1 MNELIK
7 VTQDEQGSQVVSA
20 RELYGFLE
28 VKQQF
33 KDWIKNRI
41 IKYGFLEGRD
51 YIEVE
56 TVTETLVG
64 DSEEVFHKTMKNP
77 TGGRPSTDYVLTLGM
92 AKELSMVER
101 NAKGKEARLYFIE
114 REELARKLLEQQPAP
129 PLLSTTEQVL
139 LQLMAQS
146 NQLLANQQAQIET
159 LRQDVAAIIAT
170 GHKPAPR
177 ASTKRPASG
186 GPHTKATASRPAS
199 LRQMIHRRVN
209 EYCGI
214 HGATQ
219 GETYAYLY
227 KRLQQCFGI
236 VIYETHRIGKES
248 YLDAIERLGHLDKLY
263 SLVMAELTY
272 SEE

>member
-1 MNELIK
+1 MNELIRI
-7 VTQDEQGSQVVSA
+7 TQDEQGSQVVSA

-28 VKQQF
+28 VKSRF
-33 KDWIKNRI
+33 NDWIKNRI
-41 IKYGFLEGRD
+41 IKYGFLEDRD
-51 YIEVE
+51 YVAL
-56 TVTETLVG
+56 TKNLVG
-64 DSEEVFHKTMKNP
+64 
-77 TGGRPSTDYVLTLGM
+77 GGTEMEYVLTLGM

-101 NAKGKEARLYFIE
+101 NEKGKEARQYFIQC
-114 REELARKLLEQQPAP
+114 EETLRTIAAPAP
-129 PLLSTTEQVL
+129 PAPAAVSTTEQIL

-146 NQLLANQQAQIET
+146 NQLLANQQAQLDQ
-159 LRQDVAAIIAT
+159 LRTEVSQIVAT
-170 GHKPAPR
+170 GHKPAPK
-177 ASTKRPASG
+177 ANLKRLSG
-186 GPHTKATASRPAS
+186 SSPLAKAPSSARPAS

-209 EYCGI
+209 EYCGM

-219 GETYAYLY
+219 GETYTYLY